1 MSTALRTPDK
11 AGPTQDR
18 RSGPTWGERLQASPY
33 IWLAPMTLLLLLVF
47 VYPIVEIARLSVT
60 EAGLI
65 GPVEEYTT
73 DSYTDVLGSA
83 AFASTLRVT
92 FIFVV
97 ASIVLQI
104 ILGMA
109 IALLIDEAGRRGL
122 RGTVITRTAVLTAW
136 AIPGVVIGI
145 IWSLLYQETT
155 SGILNYGVSLLG
167 GAGQVPFLSD
177 PNTALVS
184 VIVANVWRGTAFSM
198 ILCYAGLQ
206 TVSRDVLE
214 AARMDGAGYWRS
226 LWSIV
231 LPLMLPILTTTVII
245 VTVETFNTFDMVLA
259 LTGGGPGTA
268 TEVLALRIYSQIFE
282 QLNLGSGAAL
292 GMVLMTINLV
302 MIAIYLRVLGR
313 RGAVA

>member
-1 MSTALRTPDK
+1 MSSALRTSRAAPPRTR
-11 AGPTQDR
+11 A
-18 RSGPTWGERLQASPY
+18 SWGQRAQSSPWL
-33 IWLAPMTLLLLLVF
+33 WLAPMTLLLLAVF
-47 VYPIVEIARLSVT
+47 VYPIVEIARLSFTDV
-60 EAGLI
+60 GLI
-65 GPVEEYTT
+65 EPVEDYTLA
-73 DSYTDVLGSA
+73 SYADVLGSA
-83 AFASTLRVT
+83 AFAQTLQVT
-92 FIFVV
+92 FVFVLV
-97 ASIVLQI
+97 SIVFQI
-104 ILGMA
+104 LLGMA

-155 SGILNYGVSLLG
+155 SGILNYGLSLLG
-167 GAGQVPFLSD
+167 FSGQVPFLSD
-177 PNTALVS
+177 PTIALAS

-214 AARMDGAGYWRS
+214 AAKIDGAGYWRS
-226 LWSIV
+226 FRSIV
-231 LPLMLPILTTTVII
+231 LPLMLPILTTTIII

-282 QLNLGSGAAL
+282 LLNLGNGAAL
-292 GMVLMTINLV
+292 GMVLMLINIA
-302 MIAIYLRVLGR
+302 MIAVYLRVLGR
-313 RGAVA
+313 RGAVT

>member
-1 MSTALRTPDK
+1 MSAGLRTPEK
-11 AGPTQDR
+11 AAPQQER
-18 RSGPTWGERLQASPY
+18 RGGPTWGERLQASPY

-47 VYPIVEIARLSVT
+47 VYPIVEIARLSFT

-65 GPVEEYTT
+65 EPVEEYTT
-73 DSYTDVLGSA
+73 GSYTGVLGSS
-83 AFASTLRVT
+83 AFADTLRVT

-145 IWSLLYQETT
+145 IWSLMYQETT

-177 PNTALVS
+177 PNVALVS

-226 LWSIV
+226 LRSIV

-282 QLNLGSGAAL
+282 QLNLGGGAAL
-292 GMVLMTINLV
+292 GMVLMTINV
-302 MIAIYLRVLGR
+302 FMIAVYLRVLGR

>member
-1 MSTALRTPDK
+1 MSTALRASPGTATDAPR
-11 AGPTQDR
+11 P
-18 RSGPTWGERLQASPY
+18 SGPTWTERLQSSPWL
-33 IWLAPMTLLLLLVF
+33 WLAPMTLLLLGVF
-47 VYPIVEIARLSVT
+47 VYPIVEIARLSFT

-65 GPVEEYTT
+65 EPVEEYTL
-73 DSYTDVLGSA
+73 DSYRDVLGSG
-83 AFASTLRVT
+83 AFARTLQVT
-92 FIFVV
+92 FLFVA

-104 ILGMA
+104 VLGMA

-122 RGTVITRTAVLTAW
+122 RGTVLTRTAVLTAW

-155 SGILNYGVSLLG
+155 SGILNYGISLLG
-167 GAGQVPFLSD
+167 FAGQVPFLSD
-177 PNTALVS
+177 PNIALAS
-184 VIVANVWRGTAFSM
+184 VVVANVWRGTAFSM

-226 LWSIV
+226 LRSIV
-231 LPLMLPILTTTVII
+231 LPLMLPILTTTIII

-268 TEVLALRIYSQIFE
+268 TEVLALRVYTEIFE
-282 QLNLGSGAAL
+282 QLDLGHGAAL
-292 GMVLMTINLV
+292 GMVLMAINLV
-302 MIAIYLRVLGR
+302 MIAVYLRVLGR